1 MAQRVLNMLREMK
14 VNCEEMRMWKNV
26 ALSHQCVA
34 ILETVDEAG
43 PDDKAFV
50 FNNMLLLIPEYDVPR
65 YALELARKELQWLS
79 LANENIY
86 GLSMDDVRVHIRQL
100 EEYID
105 YENVSTDDFI
115 RKYDKHLNFDPIRR
129 TPLWEENYCR
139 WEKECES
146 RLGDIPRG
154 MGFCFAY
161 WHTFAEVL
169 RKDGVE
175 WKSPSQMN
183 PAVMFD

>member
-1 MAQRVLNMLREMK
+1 MLREMK

-50 FNNMLLLIPEYDVPR
+50 FNNLLSFIPEYDVPR
-65 YALELARKELQWLS
+65 YALELARKELHWLS
-79 LANENIY
+79 LADEKNCE
-86 GLSMDDVRVHIRQL
+86 LSMDDVRAHIRQL

-115 RKYDKHLNFDPIRR
+115 RKYDKHLTFDPIGRS
-129 TPLWEENYCR
+129 PMWEENYCR

-169 RKDGVE
+169 REDGVE

-183 PAVMFD
+183 PAAMFD